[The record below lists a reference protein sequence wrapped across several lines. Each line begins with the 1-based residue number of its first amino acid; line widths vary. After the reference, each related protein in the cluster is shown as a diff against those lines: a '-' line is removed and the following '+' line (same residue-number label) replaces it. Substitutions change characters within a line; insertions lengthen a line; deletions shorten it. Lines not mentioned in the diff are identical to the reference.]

1 LYNTAAGYIIIW
13 KNGGG
18 DNNCINAGSVLTKC
32 QRKKKEG
39 ERESERERERERE
52 RKRERER
59 ERRGRRKMTAGTPA
73 AEMGP
78 LAKVVLGTKGDMYW
92 SIGRAI

>member
-1 LYNTAAGYIIIW
+1 MSA
-13 KNGGG
+13 
-18 DNNCINAGSVLTKC
+18 
-32 QRKKKEG
+32 R
-39 ERESERERERERE
+39 REC
-52 RKRERER
+52 
-59 ERRGRRKMTAGTPA
+59 RGRRKMTAGTPA